1 MTEQAAKGT
10 TPSIHSY
17 FFFHGEAAA
26 AFTTAVGRRSNTGE
40 LRFVTRLK
48 MLRLIPFI
56 SSVSPPSFHTKEESK
71 LYFRVFGMWGL
82 KKPR

>member
-26 AFTTAVGRRSNTGE
+26 AFTTAVGRRSNAGE

-56 SSVSPPSFHTKEESK
+56 SSVSPPFLRGSFFSYHFSHKRRK
-71 LYFRVFGMWGL
+71 
-82 KKPR
+82 